1 MSSHTRRLNNFSRCA
16 AEESNADGTPGPAPK
31 SAASGQQRSKSGRG
45 GPPLPRPYLPTMV
58 PLSSHSRKQWGQLRE
73 ILGGDEKPGVCC
85 QTQFNRPPS
94 SGGVVSNTD
103 VNAIETVGRLLHT
116 NSLHPKEKASTLLHG
131 RDMPAASPVCSWRI
145 CVMEQTPGAR
155 ILPPWKIARPP
166 RQPLHTAYSR
176 TAHFCIC
183 DCTPPTWP
191 PHTPNCRDGAR
202 VRFAQ

>member
-1 MSSHTRRLNNFSRCA
+1 MRTVRQDLRPKAQRADNIDPKA
-16 AEESNADGTPGPAPK
+16 AVAGRPCQDRICLQWYPCPAT
-31 SAASGQQRSKSGRG
+31 AASNGGSFERSSEGMRNPECVAKHSSIDR
-45 GPPLPRPYLPTMV
+45 PRP
-58 PLSSHSRKQWGQLRE
+58 
-73 ILGGDEKPGVCC
+73 
-85 QTQFNRPPS
+85 
-94 SGGVVSNTD
+94 GGVVSNTD
-103 VNAIETVGRLLHT
+103 VNAIETVGCLLHT

-166 RQPLHTAYSR
+166 RQPLHTTYSR